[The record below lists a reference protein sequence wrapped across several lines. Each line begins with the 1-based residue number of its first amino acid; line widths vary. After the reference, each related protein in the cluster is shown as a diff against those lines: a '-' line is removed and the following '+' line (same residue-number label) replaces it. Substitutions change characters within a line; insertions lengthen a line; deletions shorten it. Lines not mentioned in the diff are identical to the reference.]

1 MLGDQISVRG
11 NVSDEGQWLGSLGY
25 SLPIGTSGLRGNV
38 GYAHTRYELAKQF
51 ARLDAKLKRATRSVV
66 LRPMPS
72 MTLGT

>member
-1 MLGDQISVRG
+1 MLGDQIS
-11 NVSDEGQWLGSLGY
+11 
-25 SLPIGTSGLRGNV
+25 LRGNV